1 MGEKKKY
8 EFKIFL
14 KNKVLSFEN
23 NPLFPSTACKVFF
36 SFSWGLSNAPWW
48 CFRVLLFATIL
59 EPSVSPSTLK
69 TLSFF
74 NQEMLFSVI
83 SFIIIFPSTLLEC
96 LVCLGF
102 FLIYWFLY
110 FLVSA
115 FLLLI
120 STSLW
125 FYFVCEPFLPYSSRT
140 WIWFSAVTILFYSLP
155 IIQQLLFV
163 VLENQCF
170 L

>member
-1 MGEKKKY
+1 M
-8 EFKIFL
+8 
-14 KNKVLSFEN
+14 
-23 NPLFPSTACKVFF
+23 FF
-36 SFSWGLSNAPWW
+36 SFSSGLSNAPWR

-83 SFIIIFPSTLLEC
+83 SFIIISPSTLLEC

-102 FLIYWFLY
+102 FFLIYWFLY
-110 FLVSA
+110 FLA

-155 IIQQLLFV
+155 INFFNSATALCCFRKWMFSLIFLQSSSFFSTEVLVCLIISFYLSKSHLF
-163 VLENQCF
+163 
-170 L
+170 